1 MYVLNWSS
9 SGFIGKTVFTP
20 TDVAITG
27 SETDFASTTSFF
39 AFVFEKH
46 HNIFFGLKMDNCP
59 ICLDAL
65 QAEDNVTTLPCGHK
79 MHTNCALKSA
89 WEGCIACPVC
99 RRIPSGLHERDVEE
113 NIDMDYEA
121 HNEAE
126 IQRLYLKGLR
136 QARKPVVTQR
146 LRKVVDAY
154 KKAKEKLAREAKE
167 AKETKSIHKSM
178 KADLLI
184 QLKRIKEKYTD
195 KYTKKQVDKFK
206 MHTHTRCS
214 SFYSKR
220 RILRRHKR
228 KIAIAMGF
236 RERYA

>member
-1 MYVLNWSS
+1 M
-9 SGFIGKTVFTP
+9 
-20 TDVAITG
+20 
-27 SETDFASTTSFF
+27 TTFF
-39 AFVFEKH
+39 DL
-46 HNIFFGLKMDNCP
+46 FFDLKMDACP

-79 MHTNCALKSA
+79 MHTDCALKSA
-89 WEGCIACPVC
+89 WKGCIACPVC

-113 NIDMDYEA
+113 NMVLDYEA

-126 IQRLYLKGLR
+126 MQRLYLKGLR

-146 LRKVVDAY
+146 LRRAVDAY
-154 KKAKEKLAREAKE
+154 KKAKEKLANEAKE
-167 AKETKSIHKSM
+167 AQKTKNIHKSM
-178 KADLLI
+178 KAELI
-184 QLKRIKEKYTD
+184 THLKRIKEKYTK

-206 MHTHTRCS
+206 MHTHTKCS

-228 KIAIAMGF
+228 EIAIAMGF
-236 RERYA
+236 REQYA